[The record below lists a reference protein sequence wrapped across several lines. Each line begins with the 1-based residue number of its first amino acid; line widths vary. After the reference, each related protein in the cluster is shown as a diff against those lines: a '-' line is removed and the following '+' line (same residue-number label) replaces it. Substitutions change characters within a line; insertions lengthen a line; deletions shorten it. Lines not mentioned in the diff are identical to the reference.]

1 MESRKFR
8 LIFSAVTLIVVLGLV
23 SYLFSRHA
31 SAVSQTTQK
40 PDAPGSASA
49 DATQSRQLPPGT
61 IVYKPKATTLAVT
74 IARKYLGQS
83 SYMTVAEY
91 EAAIR
96 SANDGKSSFK
106 KDQEVLVPAI
116 EPQPI
121 VEKSRPFPK
130 DGEIRAV
137 YLTGSTAGSAKGIEI
152 IRRWKQAGGNSVV
165 FDIKD
170 SDGSVNIPFE
180 NPLAP
185 VQKNHPIS
193 N

>member
-1 MESRKFR
+1 MIFKKFR
-8 LIFSAVTLIVVLGLV
+8 FLISAVTLVVVLGLV
-23 SYLFSRHA
+23 TYLFSRHA
-31 SAVSQTTQK
+31 SAVSQSGQK
-40 PDAPGSASA
+40 PDSPAPASA
-49 DATQSRQLPPGT
+49 DATQVQQLPPGT
-61 IVYKPKATTLAVT
+61 IIYKPKANTLAVT
-74 IARKYLGQS
+74 IARKYLVQS
-83 SYMTVAEY
+83 PYMTVPEY
-91 EAAIR
+91 EAAMR
-96 SANDGKSSFK
+96 SANDGKTSFK

-185 VQKNHPIS
+185 VQKNHPI
-193 N
+193 